1 MGVCYINR
9 LKLFAVSALV
19 GISVT
24 ALPSLIISYK
34 MNAGVKPIVEQ
45 VEPMSQFEVY
55 APADRYTDTGP
66 DDNASLPQ
74 SGPENLYLSAAAS
87 RLYPTP
93 GAKTFS
99 SASNGVSSKYNF
111 VYFRQNSPE
120 YNNIPYGNQTIGRYG
135 CGPTN
140 MAVVVTSITGKFVSP
155 VTLARDAENWGCFVS
170 GAGTSLNFFQKAAA
184 KYGVYYS
191 QFNYNKQTVISHL
204 KAGRMIICTMGPGHF
219 TNGGHFI
226 TLRGI
231 TKDGHILIA
240 DTYSEE
246 NTYKEWT
253 LDYLASQLKYYSM
266 WVFWK

>member
-1 MGVCYINR
+1 MEVTTMNR
-9 LKLFAVSALV
+9 IKLLAISAVV
-19 GISVT
+19 GIST
-24 ALPSLIISYK
+24 AILPSLVISLS
-34 MNAGVKPIVEQ
+34 MNANVALTVEQ
-45 VEPMSQFEVY
+45 LEPMQQPEGY
-55 APADRYTDTGP
+55 IPTDRYIESDPDTS
-66 DDNASLPQ
+66 ASLP
-74 SGPENLYLSAAAS
+74 SAVTESIYLSSAAS
-87 RLYPTP
+87 KLSPP
-93 GAKTFS
+93 SGSKTLA
-99 SASNGVSSKYNF
+99 SAANGTSSKYNF

-120 YNNIPYGNQTIGRYG
+120 YNNVPYGNQTIGKYG

-140 MAVVVTSITGKFVSP
+140 MAVVVTSVTGKFVSP

-184 KYGVYYS
+184 KYGLYYN

-231 TKDGHILIA
+231 TEDGHILIA

-253 LDYLASQLKYYSM
+253 LDYLASQLKYYTM